1 MKMNRKMQSSLG
13 IANPADFAY
22 GEQLSERLSQ
32 LLAEGFSVLDGAV
45 VFTSARNIAES
56 VGPAN
61 FPDLTG
67 FECFV
72 NHVHVEDHLDGSLP
86 SPTQLLKQ
94 ATAFAFAITDH
105 LRSRFPEKAF
115 RVIVSA
121 TASGCGVR
129 FHQVRPLED
138 WLASDL
144 DGYADEAILVL
155 DS

>member
-1 MKMNRKMQSSLG
+1 MNRRMQSSLNN
-13 IANPADFAY
+13 ADPADFAY
-22 GEQLSERLSQ
+22 GQQLSERLSQ

-45 VFTSARNIAES
+45 VFTSLRNIAENI
-56 VGPAN
+56 GAAN

-72 NHVHVEDHLDGSLP
+72 NHVHVEDEIDGPLS

-94 ATAFAFAITDH
+94 AITFGFAITDH
-105 LRSRFPEKAF
+105 LRSNFPDNVF
-115 RVIVSA
+115 RVIIA
-121 TASGCGVR
+121 TSASGCGVR
-129 FHQVRPLED
+129 FHQVRPLEE

-144 DGYADEAILVL
+144 DGYGDEAILVL